1 MKRLFCCSLL
11 CLKRFCLCIKNIIF
25 PKDLEYKFQNSVYK
39 KKELNKDDT
48 NKTISM
54 QKQINLKKTCYNGNQ
69 MQGNQLQFL
78 QTVLKYSW
86 LIRVWFA
93 LSY

>member
-1 MKRLFCCSLL
+1 
-11 CLKRFCLCIKNIIF
+11 
-25 PKDLEYKFQNSVYK
+25 
-39 KKELNKDDT
+39 
-48 NKTISM
+48 M